1 MDDSVRDAINKQ
13 INHEFQA
20 AYLYLA
26 MAGHFEVESLEG
38 FGKWMRMQAR
48 EELEH
53 GMRLFDYM
61 VRRGVEVTLAP
72 VDGPQAKFG
81 SPIDIFKQ
89 ALDHERK
96 VTELINSLYEV
107 ATTKKDYPTQLE
119 LQWFIDEQ
127 VEEEASLG
135 SVVEQLEMVGDN
147 RAALLMMDE
156 RLGGRATTE

>member
-1 MDDSVRDAINKQ
+1 MDDAVRDAINKQ

-26 MAGHFEVESLEG
+26 MSGHFMVESLEG

-48 EELEH
+48 EELGH

-61 VRRGVEVTLAP
+61 VRRGVEVTRAP
-72 VDGPQAKFG
+72 VAGPQAKFG
-81 SPIDIFKQ
+81 SPIAIFRQ